1 MTPSQ
6 KVAVIER
13 YATVLSKKAEESQG
27 GSEGQAVD
35 AEATE
40 LEVSSNRGALYPSL
54 IRDGVCLK
62 GGSGE

>member
-1 MTPSQ
+1 MYVALPR

-40 LEVSSNRGALYPSL
+40 LEVSSNPWSILSIAHTRRFLP
-54 IRDGVCLK
+54 
-62 GGSGE
+62 